1 MLCFELKKVQNYKK
15 SLYSL
20 KIMSLRL
27 KYFKSIFF
35 FLLLTVLSVIITQ
48 CKKDEGPLKSAKE
61 LITLD
66 LTSEINSDS
75 LRSLVAW
82 FQDMGSRF
90 ALSDSR
96 RNVALKIRN
105 RFIRLGYSDTK
116 LDSFQISKLW
126 RNVLYQQWQYNVVA
140 TLQGSVYPDSVSI
153 VGGHYDDI
161 LTTGD
166 PLTITPGANDNA
178 SGISAAIEIARV
190 VKKKNFLPES
200 TIKFI
205 AFGSEE
211 QGLLGSQAYA
221 VKALNNNEKIKI
233 MLNSD
238 MIAYEPS
245 NDKSTWKVNI
255 MDYDNSHDLRI
266 LAQEMCTKYT
276 VLKYTNVNTYNKQ
289 SDSYPFSGYGY
300 KALFFFSNAMDPNY
314 HTLNDLVSNCNF
326 GYCAEIVKVE
336 CALLVKRD

>member
-1 MLCFELKKVQNYKK
+1 MFLAMKNPA
-15 SLYSL
+15 
-20 KIMSLRL
+20 
-27 KYFKSIFF
+27 SI
-35 FLLLTVLSVIITQ
+35 LLIICLFASVFVVTS
-48 CKKDEGPLKSAKE
+48 CKKDNGPAKSAKE

-66 LTSEINSDS
+66 LTAEINSDS
-75 LRSLVAW
+75 LQSLVTW
-82 FQDMGSRF
+82 FQDMGNRF

-96 RNVALKIRN
+96 RNVALKIKN
-105 RFIRLGYSDTK
+105 RFIRLGYTDTK

-166 PLTITPGANDNA
+166 PFTITPGANDNA

-190 VKKKNFLPES
+190 VKKKNFVPES

-221 VKALNNNEKIKI
+221 FKALTNSEKIKI
-233 MLNSD
+233 VLNSD

-245 NDKSTWKVNI
+245 NDKSTWIVNI

-266 LAQEMCTKYT
+266 SAQEMCTKYT
-276 VLKYTNVNTYNKQ
+276 VLKYTNINTYNKQ

-300 KALFFFSNAMDPNY
+300 KALFFFSNDMDPNY

-326 GYCAEIVKVE
+326 GYCAEIVKAV
-336 CALLVKRD
+336 CALLVYKD